1 MLLLTFV
8 LLKYLCPIFWLWTDV
23 VSPPVVVKIDEE
35 RGMRVSVSSVACCCA
50 ASRVTETLTLHE
62 LSRCTVR
69 VFSQHMTMMVEELH
83 TDAGCF
89 EVVATGG
96 LVREVR
102 ALSDVGET
110 WLNLAHVLSQPGT
123 ICCGGALIYGRI
135 FCGLELPRSLTSKG
149 QQVLGVDGPCH
160 VVMLTRPV
168 TSRRLAAEVFRLH
181 ARLDA
186 ALAALRD
193 VPMRL
198 GGPVPLVQ
206 GEVVARA
213 TEVAVGE
220 AVVAATGRSE
230 EEAAAAAEEEA
241 AEAVPVA
248 AEPVAAEPVAAEA
261 VPVAAEPTS
270 EPVTAAAVG
279 GTAGSRAEDEGDLE
293 AARPEP
299 G

>member
-1 MLLLTFV
+1 MTTAPLDARMVASVGALRHLLFWFACYALLGVLVWLFRISWRDGLAALILLLLTFV

-149 QQVLGVDGPCH
+149 QQVLGV
-160 VVMLTRPV
+160 
-168 TSRRLAAEVFRLH
+168 E
-181 ARLDA
+181 
-186 ALAALRD
+186 
-193 VPMRL
+193 
-198 GGPVPLVQ
+198 
-206 GEVVARA
+206 GEGA
-213 TEVAVGE
+213 
-220 AVVAATGRSE
+220 
-230 EEAAAAAEEEA
+230 
-241 AEAVPVA
+241 
-248 AEPVAAEPVAAEA
+248 
-261 VPVAAEPTS
+261 
-270 EPVTAAAVG
+270 
-279 GTAGSRAEDEGDLE
+279 D
-293 AARPEP
+293 
-299 G
+299 